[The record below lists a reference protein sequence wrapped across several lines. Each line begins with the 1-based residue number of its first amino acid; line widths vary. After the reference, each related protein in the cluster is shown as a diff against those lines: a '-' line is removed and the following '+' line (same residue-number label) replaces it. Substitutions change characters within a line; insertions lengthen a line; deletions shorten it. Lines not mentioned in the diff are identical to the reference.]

1 MPIQGFT
8 RFREHQWALQGSN
21 TATISTPANP
31 ATRVVPLSGVPSVNR
46 NVTFDD
52 FDEGSLDPIAAP
64 YFGALD
70 ITETLTGPTM
80 YDDLPWYLA
89 LGVKGAIPSGAGA
102 AKTWTFQA
110 ASLTA
115 DAVVLLTEEFG
126 DDVTTDW
133 FQLFGGTA
141 ESVTFSGELTTPV
154 QTNIGLR
161 FAGFKQTGS
170 TAYPVTGTVPTT
182 GLTVSATPNRV
193 FLDDCEIYLND
204 AFGSIGT
211 TKISDALASFE
222 LGINNTL
229 DQKRYANG
237 SNTRFQVAGYGRGER
252 EITLTAQWHK
262 QSTIVGTGSESDDWM
277 ASTPTKRFVE
287 LRFTSPE
294 IITGS
299 TPYSWTVRGALFY
312 TTREDTE
319 LNNNTTVTLTG
330 RFVYDSDLGYAFRS
344 VVVNGLASL

>member
-1 MPIQGFT
+1 VPIQGFV

-21 TATISTPANP
+21 TAAIATPANP
-31 ATRVVPLSGVPSVNR
+31 ATRVVPLSGVPSVDR
-46 NVTFDD
+46 AVTFDD
-52 FDEGSLDPIAAP
+52 VDEGSLDPIQSP

-70 ITETLTGPTM
+70 ITETLTGSTT

-89 LGVKGAIPSGAGA
+89 LGLKGASPTGAT
-102 AKTWTFQA
+102 AKTWAFQP

-115 DAVVLLTEEFG
+115 DPVVLLTEEFG

-154 QTNIGLR
+154 ETNIGLR

-170 TAYPVTGTVPTT
+170 TSYPVTGTVPTAA
-182 GLTVSATPNRV
+182 LTVDPTPQRV
-193 FLDDCEIYLND
+193 FLDDAEIYLND
-204 AFGSIGT
+204 TAGAIGT

-237 SNTRFQVAGYGRGER
+237 SNTRFQIAGYGRGER

-262 QSTIVGTGSESDDWM
+262 QDTIVGTGSESDDWM
-277 ASTPTKRFVE
+277 AATPTKRFVS
-287 LRFTSPE
+287 LKFTSPE

-299 TPYSWTVRGALFY
+299 TPYSWVTRGALYY

-319 LNNNTTVTLTG
+319 INGNTTVTLTG
-330 RFVYDSDLGYAFRS
+330 RFVYDSDLGYVLS
-344 VVVNGLASL
+344 STVVNTLASL

>member
-1 MPIQGFT
+1 VPIQGFV

-21 TATISTPANP
+21 TATIATPANP
-31 ATRVVPLSGVPSVNR
+31 ATRVVPLSGVPSVDR
-46 NVTFDD
+46 AVTFDEV
-52 FDEGSLDPIAAP
+52 DEGSLDPIQSP

-70 ITETLTGPTM
+70 ITETLTGSTT

-89 LGVKGAIPSGAGA
+89 LGLKGASPTGAT
-102 AKTWTFQA
+102 AKTWTFQP

-115 DAVVLLTEEFG
+115 DPVVLLTEEFG

-141 ESVTFSGELTTPV
+141 ESLTFSGELTTPV
-154 QTNIGLR
+154 ETNIGLR

-170 TAYPVTGTVPTT
+170 TAYPVTGTVPTAA
-182 GLTVSATPNRV
+182 LTVDSTPQRV
-193 FLDDCEIYLND
+193 FLDDAEIFLND
-204 AFGSIGT
+204 TAGAIGT

-222 LGINNTL
+222 LSINNTL

-262 QSTIVGTGSESDDWM
+262 QDTIVGTGSESDDWM
-277 ASTPTKRFVE
+277 AATPTKRFVE

-299 TPYSWTVRGALFY
+299 TPFSWRTRGALYY

-319 LNNNTTVTLTG
+319 INGNTTVTLTG
-330 RFVYDSDLGYAFRS
+330 RFVYDSDLAYVINS
-344 VVVNGLASL
+344 VVVNTLASL

>member
-1 MPIQGFT
+1 VPIQGFV

-21 TATISTPANP
+21 TVTIGTPANP
-31 ATRVVPLSGVPSVNR
+31 ATRAIPLSGVPTVNR
-46 NVTFDD
+46 NVTYDEV
-52 FDEGSLDPIAAP
+52 DEGSLDPIQNP
-64 YFGALD
+64 YFGPLD
-70 ITETLTGPTM
+70 ITETLTGRTN

-89 LGVKGAIPSGAGA
+89 VGLNGANPSGAT
-102 AKTWTFQA
+102 AKTWTFQP

-115 DAVVLLTEEFG
+115 DAVVLVTEEFG

-154 QTNIGLR
+154 EVNLSMR
-161 FAGFKQTGS
+161 YAGFKQTGS
-170 TAYPVTGTVPTT
+170 TAYPVTGTVPTAA
-182 GLTVSATPNRV
+182 LTVDSTPQRV
-193 FLDDCEIYLND
+193 FLDDAEIFIND
-204 AFGSIGT
+204 TAGAIGT

-222 LGINNTL
+222 LAINNTL

-237 SNTRFQVAGYGRGER
+237 SNTRFQIAGYGRGER
-252 EITLTAQWHK
+252 EITFTAQWHK

-277 ASTPTKRFVE
+277 AASPTKRFVE

-299 TPYSWTVRGALFY
+299 TPYSWNIRGALVY

-319 LNNNTTVTLTG
+319 INGNTTVTLTG
-330 RFVYDSDLGYAFRS
+330 RFQYDADLGYVLRS
-344 VVVNGLASL
+344 QVVNTLASL

>member
-1 MPIQGFT
+1 VPIQGFV

-21 TATISTPANP
+21 SATISTPANP

-52 FDEGSLDPIAAP
+52 VDEGSLDPIQSP

-89 LGVKGAIPSGAGA
+89 LGVKGPGSPSGAT
-102 AKTWTFQA
+102 AKTWTIQA
-110 ASLTA
+110 SSLTA
-115 DAVVLLTEEFG
+115 DPVVLVTEEFG

-133 FQLFGGTA
+133 YQLFGGTA
-141 ESVTFSGELTTPV
+141 ESLTFSGELTTPV
-154 QTNIGLR
+154 ETNIGLR

-170 TAYPVTGTVPTT
+170 TAYPVTGTVPTAA
-182 GLTVSATPNRV
+182 LTVDSTPQRV
-193 FLDDCEIYLND
+193 FLDDAEIFIND
-204 AFGSIGT
+204 TAGAIGT

-222 LGINNTL
+222 LGIDNTL

-237 SNTRFQVAGYGRGER
+237 SNTRFQIAGYGRGER

-277 ASTPTKRFVE
+277 AATPTKRFVE
-287 LRFTSPE
+287 LKFTSPE

-299 TPYSWTVRGALFY
+299 TPYSWSVRGAMFY

-319 LNNNTTVTLTG
+319 INGNTTVTLTG
-330 RFVYDSDLGYAFRS
+330 RFVYDSDLAYAFRS
-344 VVVNGLASL
+344 VVVNTLASL

>member
-21 TATISTPANP
+21 SATISTPANP
-31 ATRVVPLSGVPSVNR
+31 ATRAIPLSGVPSVNR

-52 FDEGSLDPIAAP
+52 VDEGSLDPIQAP
-64 YFGALD
+64 YFGAVD
-70 ITETLTGPTM
+70 ITETLTGSTN

-89 LGVKGAIPSGAGA
+89 LGLKGTTPSGTT
-102 AKTWTFQA
+102 AKTWTFQP

-141 ESVTFSGELTTPV
+141 ENVTFSGELTTPV
-154 QTNIGLR
+154 EASVGLR

-170 TAYPVTGTVPTT
+170 TSYPVTGTVPTAA
-182 GLTVSATPNRV
+182 LTVDSTPQRV

-204 AFGSIGT
+204 TAGAIGT
-211 TKISDALASFE
+211 TKISDALGSFE
-222 LGINNTL
+222 LAISNTL
-229 DQKRYANG
+229 DVKRYANG

-262 QSTIVGTGSESDDWM
+262 TSDIVGTGSESDDWM
-277 ASTPTKRFVE
+277 SSTPVKRFVE

-299 TPYSWTVRGALFY
+299 TPYSWVTRGALYY

-319 LNNNTTVTLTG
+319 INTNTTVTLTG
-330 RFVYDSDLGYAFRS
+330 RFVYDTDLGYAIRS
-344 VVVNGLASL
+344 VVVNTLASL

>member
-1 MPIQGFT
+1 VPIQGFV

-21 TATISTPANP
+21 TANIATPANP
-31 ATRVVPLSGVPSVNR
+31 ATRAVPLSGVPSVDR
-46 NVTFDD
+46 AVTFDD
-52 FDEGSLDPIAAP
+52 VDEGSLDPIQSP

-70 ITETLTGPTM
+70 ITETLTGSTT
-80 YDDLPWYLA
+80 YDDLSWYLA
-89 LGVKGAIPSGAGA
+89 LGLNGTAPSGAT
-102 AKTWTFQA
+102 AKTWTFQPS
-110 ASLTA
+110 SLTA
-115 DAVVLLTEEFG
+115 DPVVLLTEEFG
-126 DDVTTDW
+126 DDVLTDW

-141 ESVTFSGELTTPV
+141 ESLTFSGELTTPV
-154 QTNIGLR
+154 ETNIGLR

-170 TAYPVTGTVPTT
+170 TAYPVTGTVPTAA
-182 GLTVSATPNRV
+182 LTVDSTPQRV
-193 FLDDCEIYLND
+193 FLDDAEIFLND
-204 AFGSIGT
+204 TAGAIGT

-222 LGINNTL
+222 LSINNTL

-277 ASTPTKRFVE
+277 AASPTKRFVE

-299 TPYSWTVRGALFY
+299 TPYSWRTRGALYY

-319 LNNNTTVTLTG
+319 INGNTTVTLTG
-330 RFVYDSDLGYAFRS
+330 RFVYDSDLAYVINS
-344 VVVNGLASL
+344 VVVNTLASL

>member
-1 MPIQGFT
+1 MPIQGFV

-21 TATISTPANP
+21 TVTIGTPANP
-31 ATRVVPLSGVPSVNR
+31 ATRAIPLSGVPTVER

-52 FDEGSLDPIAAP
+52 VDEGSLDPIQSP
-64 YFGALD
+64 YYGALD
-70 ITETLTGPTM
+70 ITETLSGSTA
-80 YDDLPWYLA
+80 YNDLSWYLA
-89 LGVKGAIPSGAGA
+89 LALKGTTPTGAT
-102 AKTWTFQA
+102 AKTWTFQP

-115 DAVVLLTEEFG
+115 DPVVLFTEEFG

-141 ESVTFSGELTTPV
+141 ESLTFSGEMTTPV
-154 QTNIGLR
+154 ETSIDLR

-170 TAYPVTGTVPTT
+170 TSYPVTGTVPTPA
-182 GLTVSATPNRV
+182 LTVDSTPQRV
-193 FLDDCEIYLND
+193 FLDDAEIFLND
-204 AFGSIGT
+204 TAGAIGT

-222 LGINNTL
+222 LSINNSL

-237 SNTRFQVAGYGRGER
+237 SNTRFQIAGYGRGER

-277 ASTPTKRFVE
+277 SATPVKRFVE

-299 TPYSWTVRGALFY
+299 TPYSWSTRGALYY
-312 TTREDTE
+312 TTREETE
-319 LNNNTTVTLTG
+319 INGNTTVTLTG
-330 RFVYDSDLGYAFRS
+330 RFVYDSDLTYAIRS
-344 VVVNGLASL
+344 VVVNDLASL

>member
-1 MPIQGFT
+1 VPIQGFV

-21 TATISTPANP
+21 SATISTPANP
-31 ATRVVPLSGVPSVNR
+31 ATAVVPLSGVPSVDR
-46 NVTFDD
+46 AVTFDE

-64 YFGALD
+64 YYGSLD
-70 ITETLTGPTM
+70 ITETLSGPTW
-80 YDDLPWYLA
+80 YDSLSWYLA
-89 LGVKGAIPSGAGA
+89 LALKGTSPTGAT
-102 AKTWTFQA
+102 AKTWTFQP

-115 DAVVLLTEEFG
+115 DSVVLLTEEFG

-141 ESVTFSGELTTPV
+141 ESLTFSGEMAQV
-154 QTNIGLR
+154 VETNIGLR

-170 TAYPVTGTVPTT
+170 TAYPVTGTVPTAA
-182 GLTVSATPNRV
+182 LTVDSTPQRV
-193 FLDDCEIYLND
+193 FLDDAEIYLND
-204 AFGSIGT
+204 TAGAIGT

-222 LGINNTL
+222 LGITNTL

-277 ASTPTKRFVE
+277 AATPTKRFVS
-287 LRFTSPE
+287 LKFTSPE

-299 TPYSWTVRGALFY
+299 TPYSWTTRGALYY

-319 LNNNTTVTLTG
+319 INGNTTVTLTG
-330 RFVYDSDLGYAFRS
+330 RFVYDADLGYVLNS
-344 VVVNGLASL
+344 TVVNTLASL